1 MLVHE
6 MLMDLLRCS
15 TREIKGDL
23 FRDVCMTFL
32 YLVVCFKVVLFLS
45 FWNETFF
52 ILWWF
57 SLFSLSLPFTV
68 PIKYKV
74 LAKSTF
80 RVKSSQSE
88 RVFLCHVETRRAVY
102 LRL

>member
-1 MLVHE
+1 
-6 MLMDLLRCS
+6 
-15 TREIKGDL
+15 
-23 FRDVCMTFL
+23 MTFL
-32 YLVVCFKVVLFLS
+32 EIFVWLCVLRLFC
-45 FWNETFF
+45 
-52 ILWWF
+52 F
-57 SLFSLSLPFTV
+57 SLFGMKPFYRVVLCGGFHNFPLSLPFTV

-88 RVFLCHVETRRAVY
+88 RVFLCHVKTRSAVY

>member
-1 MLVHE
+1 M
-6 MLMDLLRCS
+6 
-15 TREIKGDL
+15 
-23 FRDVCMTFL
+23 
-32 YLVVCFKVVLFLS
+32 VVCFKVVLFLS
-45 FWNETFF
+45 FWNETFLYCGGF
-52 ILWWF
+52 HNF
-57 SLFSLSLPFTV
+57 HLSLPFTV

-88 RVFLCHVETRRAVY
+88 RVFLCHVKTRSAVY

>member
-45 FWNETFF
+45 FWNETFLYCGGF
-52 ILWWF
+52 HYF
-57 SLFSLSLPFTV
+57 
-68 PIKYKV
+68 
-74 LAKSTF
+74 
-80 RVKSSQSE
+80 
-88 RVFLCHVETRRAVY
+88 H
-102 LRL
+102 